1 MVDFYFSGLFIE
13 VNRFAAGCLLF
24 KDQLSVFLFQYQ
36 YHFNFIK
43 VFFEFNFTFFKQ
55 FLLKKN

>member
-13 VNRFAAGCLLF
+13 VNRFAASFLLF
-24 KDQLSVFLFQYQ
+24 KEGLSAFLFQYQ

-43 VFFEFNFTFFKQ
+43 VFFWIKFYA
-55 FLLKKN
+55 FLN